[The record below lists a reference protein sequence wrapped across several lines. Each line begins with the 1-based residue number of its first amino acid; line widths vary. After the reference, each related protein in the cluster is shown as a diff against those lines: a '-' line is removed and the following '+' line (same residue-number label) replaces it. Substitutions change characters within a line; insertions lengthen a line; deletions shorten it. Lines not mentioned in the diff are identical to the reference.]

1 MAEISLN
8 VNNFKVCKYILTS
21 KVDNMISYTRE
32 RSSSA
37 LLYALFITFSQQIN
51 LLPDFDYKMAEFSNT
66 FKAENTAVV
75 LIEYQNEF
83 CTPNGKLHP

>member
-1 MAEISLN
+1 M
-8 VNNFKVCKYILTS
+8 
-21 KVDNMISYTRE
+21 DNMIQYTVG
-32 RSSSA
+32 SSSA
-37 LLYALFITFSQQIN
+37 LLYALFITYN
-51 LLPDFDYKMAEFSNT
+51 KPGFDYKMAEFSDT